1 MSANW
6 LYYPFVLLL
15 LALSFAAQEFVPA
28 FEFAQQARFLLPPV
42 VFFSSA
48 LSVSFPM
55 MLVMAFF
62 TGLVWD
68 ARNLPYKEDKAPA
81 IVMTSDAALGADVEK
96 HPEVGGSLPFGYTI
110 FVFGALGTL
119 MQGVR
124 PLFKRGRWELPV
136 LMVGVAIMAWLLV
149 EYLLMSF
156 LRGSFVFPY
165 GMWTKLITDTLLAM
179 LVSPVLLYL
188 LHSVAHKMRFEAPQE
203 GLTFHFHH
211 GS

>member
-6 LYYPFVLLL
+6 LYYPIVFVLV
-15 LALSFAAQEFVPA
+15 ALSFGAQEFVPA

-42 VFFSSA
+42 VFFSAS

-55 MLVMAFF
+55 MLLLAFF
-62 TGLVWD
+62 TGFVWD
-68 ARNLPYKEDKAPA
+68 ARNLPYKEDKDHGAMIATDAGA
-81 IVMTSDAALGADVEK
+81 ITDIEK
-96 HPEVGGSLPFGYTI
+96 HPEIGGSMPFGYTI
-110 FVFGALGTL
+110 FLFGALGTL

-136 LMVGVAIMAWLLV
+136 LMVGIAIMGWLLI

-156 LRGSFVFPY
+156 LRGSFYFPY
-165 GMWTKLITDTLLAM
+165 RMWTKLVTDTLLAM
-179 LVSPVLLYL
+179 LVSPLMLYL
-188 LHSVAHKMRFEAPQE
+188 LHSIARRLSFEAPQE
-203 GLTFHFHH
+203 GLTFRFHH

>member
-6 LYYPFVLLL
+6 LYYPIVLVL

-55 MLVMAFF
+55 MLLMAFL
-62 TGLVWD
+62 TGFVWD
-68 ARNLPYKEDKAPA
+68 ARNLPYKEDHTHAV
-81 IVMTSDAALGADVEK
+81 IMTSDSGLSSDVSN
-96 HPEVGGSLPFGYTI
+96 HPEIGGPLPFGYSI
-110 FVFGALGTL
+110 VFFGALGTL

-136 LMVGVAIMAWLLV
+136 LMVGVAIGAWLLV

-156 LRGSFVFPY
+156 LRGSFIFPY

-188 LHSVAHKMRFEAPQE
+188 LHSIATRLRFEAPQE
-203 GLTFHFHH
+203 GLTFQFHH

>member
-1 MSANW
+1 MSANL
-6 LYYPFVLLL
+6 LYYPFVFLVV
-15 LALSFAAQEFVPA
+15 ALSFGAQEFVPA

-55 MLVMAFF
+55 MLLLAFF
-62 TGLVWD
+62 TGFVWD
-68 ARNLPYKEDKAPA
+68 ARNLPYKEDKGHAVVITA
-81 IVMTSDAALGADVEK
+81 DAGLMPDVEK
-96 HPEVGGSLPFGYTI
+96 RPEIGGSLPFGYTI
-110 FVFGALGTL
+110 FLFGALGSL

-136 LMVGVAIMAWLLV
+136 LMVGVAIMGWLLV

-156 LRGSFVFPY
+156 LRGSFIFPY
-165 GMWTKLITDTLLAM
+165 GMWTKLVTDTLLAM

-188 LHSVAHKMRFEAPQE
+188 LHSVASRLRFEAPQD